1 MMMHKLSLP
10 RRTLLRGLGA
20 SVALPLLDA
29 MVPAGTALAKTAA
42 SPKTRLG
49 FIYVPNGQALVNW
62 IPEKTGNQFDLKPI
76 MKPLEGLR
84 SHLTVVSGLSNL
96 EAESRGLTT
105 GPHTRCGSVWLNGV
119 RPKRTEG
126 ADVQAGK
133 TVDQYAADTLGAD
146 TTLRSLEM
154 ALESNYNVGNCDNG
168 YSCAYVNTFSWR
180 TPTVPLPM
188 EQNPRVIF
196 ERLFG
201 DGETVDARRRQ
212 MRRDKSL
219 LDAVTAE
226 FAGLQKSLG
235 PSDRRMVGEYLDAVR
250 EVERRIQ
257 RAEQRSE
264 ATPSNLTAPIG
275 VPEVH
280 AEFAELMY
288 DLMRLAYQADITRV
302 VSFQMA
308 REQSAQTYP
317 WVGVPEADHDMSH
330 HGTDP
335 EKTLKRTKINTYHV
349 SNLAKF
355 AEKLKNTPD
364 GDGSLLDHVMI
375 MYGSGIGDGNVH
387 SCHNLPLLVMGT
399 GGGQLKGNQHMQ
411 YAMDTPAMNLGVT
424 LLAKAGVNVDKVGDS
439 TGVLAG
445 L

>member
-1 MMMHKLSLP
+1 MMISKISLP
-10 RRTLLRGLGA
+10 RRTFLRGVGA

-29 MVPAGTALAKTAA
+29 MVPATTALAKSAA
-42 SPKTRLG
+42 APATRMG

-62 IPEKTGNQFDLKPI
+62 IPDKVGSGFDFKQILT
-76 MKPLEGLR
+76 PLEPFR
-84 SHLTVVSGLSNL
+84 SHVTVVSGLSNL

-133 TVDQYAADTLGAD
+133 TVDQFAADGLGAD
-146 TTLRSLEM
+146 STLRSLEI
-154 ALESNYNVGNCDNG
+154 ALESNFNVGNCDNG

-188 EQNPRVIF
+188 EQNPRVVF

-201 DGETVDARRRQ
+201 DGETVDARRKQ

-219 LDAVTAE
+219 LDAVTSE
-226 FAGLQKSLG
+226 IQGLQRSLG
-235 PSDRRMVGEYLDAVR
+235 PSDRRLMSEYLDAVR
-250 EVERRIQ
+250 EVEQRIE
-257 RAEQRSE
+257 RAEKRSE
-264 ATPSNLTAPIG
+264 STPDNLMAPVGI
-275 VPEVH
+275 PEVH

-288 DLMRLAYQADITRV
+288 DLMLLAYQADITRV

-308 REQSAQTYP
+308 REQSSQTYP
-317 WVGVPEADHDMSH
+317 WIGVPEADHDMSH

-355 AEKLKNTPD
+355 VEKLKKTPD
-364 GDGSLLDHVMI
+364 GDGSLLDHVMVL
-375 MYGSGIGDGNVH
+375 YGSGIGDGNVH
-387 SCHNLPLLVMGT
+387 SCHNLPLMVVGT
-399 GGGQLKGNQHMQ
+399 GNGQLKGNTHMQ
-411 YAMDTPAMNLGVT
+411 YEMDTPAMNLGLT
-424 LLAKAGVNVDKVGDS
+424 LLAKAGVSVDQIGDS

>member
-1 MMMHKLSLP
+1 MMIAKLSLP
-10 RRTLLRGLGA
+10 RRTFLRGVGA
-20 SVALPLLDA
+20 TVALPLLDA
-29 MVPAGTALAKTAA
+29 MVPATTALAKSAA
-42 SPKTRLG
+42 APKTRMG

-62 IPEKTGNQFDLKPI
+62 IPEKTGADFDFKTIL
-76 MKPLEGLR
+76 KPLEPYR
-84 SHLTVVSGLSNL
+84 NHVTVVSGLSNL

-133 TVDQYAADTLGAD
+133 TVDQYAADVLGKD
-146 TTLRSLEM
+146 STLRSLEI
-154 ALESNYNVGNCDNG
+154 ALESNFNVGNCDNG

-188 EQNPRVIF
+188 EQNPRVVF

-219 LDAVTAE
+219 LDAVSSE
-226 FAGLQKSLG
+226 IAGLQKTLG
-235 PSDRRMVGEYLDAVR
+235 PSDKRLISEYLDAVR
-250 EVERRIQ
+250 EVEVRIQ

-264 ATPSNLTAPIG
+264 ATPSNLTAPVG

-288 DLMRLAYQADITRV
+288 DLMLLAYQADITRV

-308 REQSAQTYP
+308 REQSSQTYP
-317 WVGVPEADHDMSH
+317 WIGVPEADHDMSH

-335 EKTLKRTKINTYHV
+335 EKTLKRTKINTYHMT
-349 SNLAKF
+349 NLAKF
-355 AEKLKNTPD
+355 VGKLGKTPD
-364 GDGSLLDHVMI
+364 GDGSLLDHVMV

-387 SCHNLPLLVMGT
+387 SCHNLPLVVVGN
-399 GGGQLKGNQHMQ
+399 GSGQLKGNRHMQ
-411 YAMDTPAMNLGVT
+411 YEMDTPAMNLGVT
-424 LLAKAGVNVDKVGDS
+424 LLAKAGVPVEKVGDS

>member
-1 MMMHKLSLP
+1 MTITKMCLP
-10 RRTLLRGLGA
+10 RRTFLRGAGA
-20 SVALPLLDA
+20 AVALPLLDA
-29 MVPAGTALAKTAA
+29 MVPAATALAKTAA
-42 SPKTRLG
+42 APVTRLG

-62 IPEKTGNQFDLKPI
+62 IPDKAGAGFELKPI
-76 MKPLEGLR
+76 LKPLEPYR

-133 TVDQYAADTLGAD
+133 TVDQFAADVLGAD
-146 TTLRSLEM
+146 TTLRSLEI

-180 TPTVPLPM
+180 TPTIPLPM
-188 EQNPRVIF
+188 EQNPRVVF

-201 DGETVDARRRQ
+201 DGETPAARKTQ
-212 MRRDKSL
+212 MRKDKSL
-219 LDAVTAE
+219 LDAVGQE
-226 FAGLQKSLG
+226 IAGLQKVLG
-235 PSDRRMVGEYLDAVR
+235 PTDRQMVAEYLDAVR

-257 RAEQRSE
+257 RAEQRSA
-264 ATPSNLTAPIG
+264 ATPANLRAPVGI
-275 VPEVH
+275 PDNH
-280 AEFAELMY
+280 PEFAELMY
-288 DLMRLAYQADITRV
+288 DLMLLAYQADITRV

-308 REQSAQTYP
+308 REQSAQAYP
-317 WVGVPEADHDMSH
+317 WIGVPEADHDMSH

-335 EKTLKRTKINTYHV
+335 EKTLKRTKINTYHMT
-349 SNLAKF
+349 NLAKF
-355 AEKLKNTPD
+355 AGKLAKTQD
-364 GDGSLLDHVMI
+364 GDGTLLDRVMV

-387 SCHNLPLLVMGT
+387 SCHNLPLLVLGT
-399 GGGQLKGNQHMQ
+399 GNGQLKGDRHMP
-411 YAMDTPAMNLGVT
+411 YAMDTPAMNLGLT
-424 LLAKAGVNVDKVGDS
+424 LLEKAGVTLDHVGDS
-439 TGVLAG
+439 TGRLAG